1 MIDLR
6 SDTVT
11 KPSPAMREAISK
23 ADVGDDVFGEDPS
36 VNLLQKKVSGML
48 GKEAGL
54 FVTSGS
60 MGNAVAIKAQTQPG
74 DEVILEAG
82 AHVFNYESASA
93 AFLSG
98 VQVHPL
104 IGQRGVITTDQIE
117 PHIRPE
123 SVHFPRTRLISLEN
137 THNRAGGTIFP
148 IEEIRRIHEVAKA
161 HHLRMHLDGARLWN
175 ASVATDI
182 PLKEYAQYFD
192 SISVCFS
199 KGLGAPVGSLLAG
212 DSEFIQKAHRY
223 RKIFGGG
230 MRQVGLLAAGA
241 LYAVEHNI
249 QRLEEDHRHAGK
261 LAEAVSVLPGLFVD
275 MDAVQTNII
284 FIELQKTKTT
294 AEQTVRA
301 LRDQGVLILATGP
314 NRLRAVTHL
323 DVSEQDIEQAIVAFQ
338 KIFQA

>member
-11 KPSPAMREAISK
+11 KPSPAMREAIAK
-23 ADVGDDVFGEDPS
+23 AEVGDDVYGEDPS
-36 VNLLQKKVSGML
+36 VNLLQKKVSEML

-60 MGNAVAIKAQTQPG
+60 MGNAVAIKAQTEPG

-82 AHVFNYESASA
+82 AHIFNYESASA

-104 IGQRGVITTDQIE
+104 IGKRGAITAHQIQ

-123 SVHFPRTRLISLEN
+123 SAHFPRTRLICLEN

-148 IEEIRRIHEVAKA
+148 IEEIRRIHKMAKSKG
-161 HHLRMHLDGARLWN
+161 LRMHLDGARLWN
-175 ASVATDI
+175 ASVATGI
-182 PLKEYAQYFD
+182 PLSEYAQYFN
-192 SISVCFS
+192 SVSVCFS

-230 MRQVGLLAAGA
+230 MRQAGILAAGA
-241 LYAVEHNI
+241 LYAVDHNV
-249 QRLEEDHRHAGK
+249 QRLKEDHKHARK
-261 LAEAVSVLPGLFVD
+261 LAEAVSEIHGLFVD
-275 MDAVQTNII
+275 LEAVHTNII
-284 FIELQKTKTT
+284 FVELQETKMT
-294 AEQTVRA
+294 ADQTVQA
-301 LRDQGVLILATGP
+301 LRDQDILILSTGP

-323 DVSEQDIEQAIVAFQ
+323 NVSEQDIDQAIDAFQ
-338 KIFQA
+338 KVFKT